1 MDQKPAGNF
10 WQKLTKPIMVLA
22 PMYDVTDGA
31 FRQII
36 NKYGKPARPHGSS
49 GAGGPDVFFTEF
61 VSADGLCHPTGREKL
76 LRELYFTPDERPIV
90 AQLFSSRPE
99 KMRQASKLVAEL
111 GFDGLDINMGCPDR
125 TIEKQGCG
133 ADLIK
138 NPALAGELIR
148 SAKAGITD
156 AGSDI
161 PVSVKTRIGY
171 NQPDLENWTRELLKA
186 EPAVITFHLRTRKE
200 MSLVPAHWELA
211 HIPVEIARGTGTLII
226 GNGDIETPAEGRA
239 KAQQYGLDG
248 VMIGR
253 GIFGNPW
260 LFAERVPTVEEKLK
274 VLVEHTKLFEEM
286 YRETDTN
293 KKLFHGHTK
302 SFAVM
307 KKHFKAYVS
316 DFPGAP
322 ELRAKL
328 MTTNSAPEVEEIVDK
343 HL

>member
-1 MDQKPAGNF
+1 MDNKPTGNF
-10 WQKLTKPIMVLA
+10 WQKLKKPIMVLA

-36 NKYGKPARPHGSS
+36 NKYGK
-49 GAGGPDVFFTEF
+49 PDVFFTEF

-99 KMRQASKLVAEL
+99 KMRQAAKMVTEL
-111 GFDGLDINMGCPDR
+111 GFDGIDINMGCPDR

-133 ADLIK
+133 SDLIK
-138 NPALAGELIR
+138 HPSLAVELINA
-148 SAKAGITD
+148 AKAGVSD

-171 NQPDLENWTRELLKA
+171 NRPDLENWTRELLKA

-200 MSLVPAHWELA
+200 MSKVPAHWELA
-211 HIPVEIARGTGTLII
+211 HIPVEIARGTDTLII
-226 GNGDIETPAEGRA
+226 GNGDVQTPAEGREKA
-239 KAQQYGLDG
+239 KQYGLDG

-260 LFAERVPTVEEKLK
+260 LFAEKIPAVEEKLK
-274 VLVEHTKLFEEM
+274 VLVEHTKLFEDM
-286 YRETDTN
+286 YRETPTN
-293 KKLFHGHTK
+293 KKLFNGHTK

-316 DFPGAP
+316 DFPGAT

-328 MTTNSAPEVEEIVDK
+328 METENASEVEGVVDK
-343 HL
+343 FFKTV